1 MKLILLRH
9 AKAQKASWDVPDRD
23 RPLQERGHR
32 QTIQLAN
39 NLPGPLAMDSKVPW
53 AIWCSPALRTR
64 QTLEGWRQNSL
75 SKSAWDGL
83 VEPQQPDWLYL
94 AEAERLESE
103 RQLLDDAVNLLVIG
117 HNNRL
122 SDWADSLLGRP
133 QPPLRTCQLLVLQ
146 SPSQKESSVRW
157 RVELSWI
164 ADQKEPW

>member
-1 MKLILLRH
+1 
-9 AKAQKASWDVPDRD
+9 
-23 RPLQERGHR
+23 
-32 QTIQLAN
+32 
-39 NLPGPLAMDSKVPW
+39 
-53 AIWCSPALRTR
+53 
-64 QTLEGWRQNSL
+64 
-75 SKSAWDGL
+75 
-83 VEPQQPDWLYL
+83 LYL

-117 HNNRL
+117 HNNGL